1 MPSRIRSPKR
11 PYSGVVSDNDW
22 CDAPLLP
29 EQTEDDIDR
38 EPNDNDDRL
47 REDVPP
53 HHGD

>member
-1 MPSRIRSPKR
+1 M
-11 PYSGVVSDNDW
+11 VSDNDW
-22 CDAPLLP
+22 RDAPLLP

-53 HHGD
+53 HHGAD